1 MNLFLPRITIAALR
15 GGSGKTIVSLGLI
28 SLWKDM
34 GLSVTPFKKGPDFID
49 AGWLSFAASTPCYNL
64 DPFLMTEDQIISSF
78 LKYTKNTDFALI
90 EGNRGLFDGV
100 NIEGTCST
108 AELAKTLASPVLLV
122 VDATMVTRTT
132 AALVKGCQ
140 SFDPDLSIAGIVI
153 NRVATGRQEKLIRQT
168 IEHYCDIPVVG
179 AIPRKKENPF
189 PERHMGLVPHHER
202 ALAKKAIDWT
212 RNLVRNQLDAEKILE
227 IMKGAGPI
235 SPQATLPEDSE
246 GLKILNG
253 RRPKVGVIKDSVFW
267 FYYPENLAGLHD
279 FGAELIEINSIQS
292 PSLPDIDAL
301 YVGGGFPETQAEALA
316 ENLGFREDL
325 RKAIE
330 RGLPVYAECGGF
342 MFLGKELLIG
352 GKTFP
357 MAGALPVSFALERKP
372 QGHGYTILETVNQ
385 NPYYRPGEIL
395 KGHEFH
401 YSRPILARDA
411 ALEPVFRVLRGNGID
426 GMNDGLQKKNL
437 LATYTH
443 IHAGGNPDWAKR
455 ILKVAKAFNAQKKFW
470 ESEKRN

>member
-1 MNLFLPRITIAALR
+1 
-15 GGSGKTIVSLGLI
+15 
-28 SLWKDM
+28 
-34 GLSVTPFKKGPDFID
+34 
-49 AGWLSFAASTPCYNL
+49 
-64 DPFLMTEDQIISSF
+64 
-78 LKYTKNTDFALI
+78 
-90 EGNRGLFDGV
+90 
-100 NIEGTCST
+100 
-108 AELAKTLASPVLLV
+108 
-122 VDATMVTRTT
+122 
-132 AALVKGCQ
+132 
-140 SFDPDLSIAGIVI
+140 
-153 NRVATGRQEKLIRQT
+153 
-168 IEHYCDIPVVG
+168 
-179 AIPRKKENPF
+179 
-189 PERHMGLVPHHER
+189 
-202 ALAKKAIDWT
+202 
-212 RNLVRNQLDAEKILE
+212 
-227 IMKGAGPI
+227 
-235 SPQATLPEDSE
+235 
-246 GLKILNG
+246 
-253 RRPKVGVIKDSVFW
+253 
-267 FYYPENLAGLHD
+267 
-279 FGAELIEINSIQS
+279 
-292 PSLPDIDAL
+292 
-301 YVGGGFPETQAEALA
+301 
-316 ENLGFREDL
+316 
-325 RKAIE
+325 
-330 RGLPVYAECGGF
+330 